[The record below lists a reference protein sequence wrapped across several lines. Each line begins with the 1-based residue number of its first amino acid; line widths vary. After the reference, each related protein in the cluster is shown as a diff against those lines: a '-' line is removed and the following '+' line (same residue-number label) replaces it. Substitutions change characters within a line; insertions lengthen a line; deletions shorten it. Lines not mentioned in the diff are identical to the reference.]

1 MARQRKSWSR
11 SDSPGTAADQLLRRA
26 HYPTTEA
33 HTEDFEIP
41 HNNCSR
47 FPYSV
52 RTEPKLTGLP
62 TSCPADKKDEEPVAG
77 LAVTISAE
85 VAGECG
91 AIPHARLAVA

>member
-26 HYPTTEA
+26 HYLTTEA
-33 HTEDFEIP
+33 HNEDLAIP

-85 VAGECG
+85 ALGECG
-91 AIPHARLAVA
+91 EIPHARLAVA